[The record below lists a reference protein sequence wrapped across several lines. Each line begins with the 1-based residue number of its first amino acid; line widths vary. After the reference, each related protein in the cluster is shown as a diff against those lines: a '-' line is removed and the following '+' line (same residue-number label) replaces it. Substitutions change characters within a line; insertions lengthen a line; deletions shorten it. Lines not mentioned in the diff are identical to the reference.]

1 MRMKNRLAALVAAGG
16 IATAGLVAAPAVTLP
31 GAEAPAAV
39 AQAGDCTIPSLSL
52 CGKIRNSTQSAYS
65 LRVTGDYGSKVPNT
79 LIGAGVNA
87 PYVDDDGWFLPGYRT
102 ARVCIGQET
111 PDACY
116 TTSSNG
122 WHKTQDS
129 WNTVIVRITYS
140 STF

>member
-1 MRMKNRLAALVAAGG
+1 MKRTIVGALSALALS
-16 IATAGLVAAPAVTLP
+16 AGLLVGPSVIAPEAAPQ
-31 GAEAPAAV
+31 

-52 CGKIRNSTQSAYS
+52 CGKIKNSSGSTYS
-65 LRVTGDYGSKVPNT
+65 LRVTGDYGDKVPNT
-79 LIGAGVNA
+79 LVGPGANA

-122 WHKTQDS
+122 WHKTTDS

-140 STF
+140 SVF